1 MKTCK
6 KCDKELIG
14 KEKLFCKRC
23 FSKGKDKVIKG
34 GGTLLGLGLTVIS
47 VVFLK
52 GRTKGD

>member
-14 KEKLFCKRC
+14 KEKLFCKSC